1 MRQRVLDRK
10 PQYCA
15 GEMLVPQNA
24 LLAARKILLLEPI
37 VSMTIDELVTYVAP
51 TLQRYLTGKL
61 D

>member
-1 MRQRVLDRK
+1 MF
-10 PQYCA
+10 
-15 GEMLVPQNA
+15 G

-51 TLQRYLTGKL
+51 TLQHYLPGKL